1 MTPRQI
7 RIKIN
12 GSALLMYEGIS
23 VLDACGEAGIRIP
36 SLCYLEGVSKRA
48 SCGICVVEIAG
59 AKTLMRACVTPIREG
74 IEIFTNT
81 ERVRKARQ
89 ANIKLLLANH
99 PRNCLECDKNL
110 RCELQKMADDLGVK
124 DTSYPNIRKKRYPVD
139 LSSDSIV
146 RDHEKCILCA
156 RCVEVCSQ
164 VQSVNAIEIAE
175 RGMEAHVSTFFNKGL
190 ASSECVNCG
199 QCLLVCPTGA
209 LMAKS
214 EADMVWAALE
224 DPDRHVVVQAA
235 PAVRAAIGEEFGI
248 KPGEPLTGKLTAALR
263 RLNFDKV
270 FDTQFTADLTILE
283 EGNELIS
290 RIREGGDLP
299 LITSCSPGWISFAET
314 FFPEVLSKLSSCKSP
329 QQMFGALA
337 KTYYA
342 EKASIPPEK
351 ITVVSVMPCTAKKQ
365 EARRPEMNSAAEY
378 WKSRGRKASELPSRD
393 VDYVL
398 TTRELADM
406 IRESGIVF
414 EKLTGE
420 KFDSPLGISTG
431 AGTIFG
437 ATGGV
442 MEAALRTAYAVL
454 TGKSLGDLNI
464 MNVRGMG
471 GIREAEIDIEGIKV
485 RAAVAH
491 GLKNAR
497 RLMEE
502 VSTGDSPYHFIE
514 IMTCPGG
521 CAGGGGQPSP
531 ADEETRK
538 KRIEALYKE
547 DKSMDIRESHK
558 NPSVIELYEN
568 FLEKPLGKISHELL
582 HTSYKRKKLY
592 SEK

>member
-1 MTPRQI
+1 MSPKQI

-12 GSALLMYEGIS
+12 GSPYLMYEGIS
-23 VLDACGEAGIRIP
+23 VLEACAEVGIKIP
-36 SLCYLEGVSKRA
+36 SLCYLEGLSKRA
-48 SCGICVVEIAG
+48 SCGICVVEVSG
-59 AKTLMRACVTPIREG
+59 ARTLMRACVTPIREG
-74 IEIFTNT
+74 LEVFTNT
-81 ERVRKARQ
+81 ARVRKARQ
-89 ANIKLLLANH
+89 VNIKLLLANH

-110 RCELQKMADDLGVK
+110 RCELQKLSDDLDVK
-124 DTSYPNIRKKRYPVD
+124 DINYPNIRKTHYPAD
-139 LSSDSIV
+139 CSSDSIV

-164 VQSVNAIEIAE
+164 MQSVNAIEIAQ

-190 ASSECVNCG
+190 AESECINCG

-214 EADMVWAALE
+214 EVEFVLKALD
-224 DPDRHVVVQAA
+224 DPQKHVVVQAA

-248 KPGEPLTGKLTAALR
+248 KPGEPLTGKLTAAMR
-263 RLNFDKV
+263 RLNFDRV

-290 RIREGGDLP
+290 RIQNKGTLP
-299 LITSCSPGWISFAET
+299 LITSCSPGWIRFAET
-314 FFPEVLSKLSSCKSP
+314 FFPEILNNLSTCKSP

-342 EKASIPPEK
+342 EKASISPDK
-351 ITVVSVMPCTAKKQ
+351 ITVVSIMPCTAKKH
-365 EARRPEMNSAAEY
+365 EARRPEMNSAREY
-378 WKSRGRKASELPSRD
+378 WEKKGVSPKKLPSRD

-406 IRESGIVF
+406 IRAAGIDF
-414 EKLTGE
+414 ENLTGE
-420 KFDSPLGISTG
+420 NFDSPLGISTG

-454 TGKSLGDLNI
+454 TGSSLKDLNLTNI
-464 MNVRGMG
+464 RGMD
-471 GIREAEIDIEGIKV
+471 GIRKAEVDINGMKLK
-485 RAAVAH
+485 AAVAH

-497 RLMEE
+497 ELMEE
-502 VSTGDSPYHFIE
+502 VSEGKSPYHFIE

-521 CAGGGGQPSP
+521 CSGGGGQPTP
-531 ADEETRK
+531 VDMETRK

-547 DKSMDIRESHK
+547 DESMDIRESHK
-558 NPSVIELYEN
+558 NQAVNELYED
-568 FLEKPLGKISHELL
+568 FLEKPLGKLSHELL
-582 HTSYKRKKLY
+582 HTGYSKRIPY
-592 SEK
+592 SK